1 MAKKHVY
8 SKDVTGYGDF
18 IYVDL
23 LPEVKRSRQFNVNV
37 IIALL
42 YAIIIGFF
50 FIYRPYSDAVFQYE
64 DLSGINY
71 DLKHELSLTNE
82 EFSGYEIDLDAL
94 AFEEDIIEMELKRV
108 NYNNLIDDI
117 QLIVD
122 LNNGRIKQVTYNSD
136 TKELLVQVSII
147 SQFSYNTLNNQV
159 LNLPWVSYSSYST
172 PTRDFDEVEYTSTF
186 TIGVDYNVE

>member
-64 DLSGINY
+64 DLSGINF